1 VAVLLLIRG
10 HKVMTVAPRY
20 EAYPDTESTGI
31 IVPIR
36 LFSDVERDAGN
47 EKRLSKD
54 AIEPNWHE
62 TDPSMPSHD
71 KDELR
76 ENARANAFA
85 ELYDVN
91 SINSNGVIR
100 VFVDHPKLNTGKN
113 IYNVLTYMEGSDLAD
128 LDVRYSIL
136 CQAALGAAV
145 LHPELNDAGSRSSND
160 CGIVLVG
167 NDWPTALLLL
177 HLKHSI
183 QDTQP
188 HGDVL
193 PHDTSCKYSKG
204 DEYMDLLRR
213 RLSSAGTVMCI
224 HNLAYQ
230 GLFPLK
236 VFERLCLPCNA
247 FAPLSTSKDWKEF
260 IVHQHSPNDGPCT
273 SPCLQDN
280 KGCAD
285 ADEWQLSRSTPIHAA
300 GGNLNFLRS
309 ALLVC
314 DKIIT
319 VSPSYANEI
328 QSPEMGYGLNDILSC
343 RGVM

>member
-1 VAVLLLIRG
+1 
-10 HKVMTVAPRY
+10 
-20 EAYPDTESTGI
+20 
-31 IVPIR
+31 
-36 LFSDVERDAGN
+36 VERDAGN
-47 EKRLSKD
+47 EKRLSKH

-113 IYNVLTYMEGSDLAD
+113 IYNVLTYMEANDLAD

-145 LHPELNDAGSRSSND
+145 LHPEFSDVEARSNND
-160 CGIVLVG
+160 CGIVFVG

-183 QDTQP
+183 QNTQP
-188 HGDVL
+188 HGNL
-193 PHDTSCKYSKG
+193 LLHDTSRKDPIG
-204 DEYMDLLRR
+204 DGYMDLLRR

-230 GLFPLK
+230 GVFPLK

-247 FAPLSTSKDWKEF
+247 FEPLSTSKDWKEF
-260 IVHQHSPNDGPCT
+260 IAHEHSSSDGPCML
-273 SPCLQDN
+273 SCLQDD
-280 KGCAD
+280 KGVVDA
-285 ADEWQLSRSTPIHAA
+285 ADEGQLSCSTPFNAAA
-300 GGNLNFLRS
+300 GVLNFLRS

-328 QSPEMGYGLNDILSC
+328 QGPEMGCGLSDILSC

>member
-1 VAVLLLIRG
+1 M
-10 HKVMTVAPRY
+10 MTVAPRY

-31 IVPIR
+31 TVPIR

-47 EKRLSKD
+47 ERRLSND
-54 AIEPNWHE
+54 AIEPIGHE
-62 TDPSMPSHD
+62 TDPSMLSNH
-71 KDELR
+71 
-76 ENARANAFA
+76 ENEFPETARTNAFA

-145 LHPELNDAGSRSSND
+145 LHPELNDARSISSND
-160 CGIVLVG
+160 CGIVFVG

-177 HLKHSI
+177 DLKHSI

-188 HGDVL
+188 HGDML
-193 PHDTSCKYSKG
+193 PHETTHKYSKC
-204 DEYMDLLRR
+204 DDYLDLLRK

-230 GLFPLK
+230 GVFPLK
-236 VFERLCLPCNA
+236 TFERLCLPCNT
-247 FAPLSTSKDWKEF
+247 FAPLSTSEDWKEF
-260 IVHQHSPNDGPCT
+260 IVNQHSQSDGPCAL
-273 SPCLQDN
+273 PCLQDN
-280 KGCAD
+280 KGCAH
-285 ADEWQLSRSTPIHAA
+285 AKEGQLSRCTPINSAA
-300 GGNLNFLRS
+300 AAAAGGGNLNFLRS

-328 QSPEMGYGLNDILSC
+328 QSPEMGCGLNDILSC